1 MTRLAVG
8 EIHFEKTVRHR
19 TYIYRKSCN
28 TPPRMNQRE
37 GERIQELCARIAVEQ
52 DRDKFMALVE
62 ELNRVLAS
70 ENDRNKQN
78 ETKNQEDRPEK
89 S

>member
-1 MTRLAVG
+1 
-8 EIHFEKTVRHR
+8 
-19 TYIYRKSCN
+19 
-28 TPPRMNQRE
+28 MNQRE
-37 GERIQELCARIAVEQ
+37 GERIQELWARIAVEQ

>member
-1 MTRLAVG
+1 
-8 EIHFEKTVRHR
+8 
-19 TYIYRKSCN
+19 
-28 TPPRMNQRE
+28 MNQRE